1 MKTTYKAQRR
11 YGKTNKTMFKS
22 ENKQE
27 VLDFINEV
35 AQVAEPSI
43 GLDGFDLDEED

>member
-27 VLDFINEV
+27 VLDFMKKWKSKNGVKLHLIEV
-35 AQVAEPSI
+35 
-43 GLDGFDLDEED
+43 